1 MNWLDVVIVIVIAW
15 FTFAAFGAGIIR
27 EVITVI
33 AFVVAVL
40 AAGFYYDDL
49 AENVLLFIDDDI
61 AANVAAFVV
70 LFGSV
75 ALGGQLAAFLLKQ
88 IAGLLRLGWL
98 DHMAGAAFG
107 LLKGLILVEMFLILF
122 TTFPYLGL
130 DATIRG
136 SAIAPLF
143 LDGGPIL
150 LKLLPGTFDDAVDAY

>member
-1 MNWLDVVIVIVIAW
+1 MNWLDVAIVIVIAW

-27 EVITVI
+27 EVVTVI

-61 AANVAAFVV
+61 AANVAAFGV

-75 ALGGQLAAFLLKQ
+75 ALGGQLAALLLKQ
-88 IAGLLRLGWL
+88 MVSLLRLGWL
-98 DHMAGAAFG
+98 DHLAGAAFG

-130 DATIRG
+130 DDIIRG

-150 LKLLPGTFDDAVDAY
+150 LKLLPSNFDDAVDAF

>member
-1 MNWLDVVIVIVIAW
+1 MNWLDVAIVIVIAW
-15 FTFAAFGAGIIR
+15 FTFAAFGAGLIR
-27 EVITVI
+27 EVVTVI

-75 ALGGQLAAFLLKQ
+75 ALGGQLASFLLKQ
-88 IAGLLRLGWL
+88 MVGLLRLGWL
-98 DHMAGAAFG
+98 DHLAGAAFG
-107 LLKGLILVEMFLILF
+107 FLKGLILVEMFLILF

-143 LDGGPIL
+143 LDGGPVL
-150 LKLLPGTFDDAVDAY
+150 LKLLPGTFDDAVDAF

>member
-1 MNWLDVVIVIVIAW
+1 MNWLDVAIVIVIAW

-27 EVITVI
+27 ELVTVI
-33 AFVVAVL
+33 AFVVGVL

-75 ALGGQLAAFLLKQ
+75 ALGGQLAATLLKRM
-88 IAGLLRLGWL
+88 ASLLRLGWL
-98 DHMAGAAFG
+98 DHLAGAAFG
-107 LLKGLILVEMFLILF
+107 LLKGLILVEVFLILF

-130 DATIRG
+130 DATIRS

-143 LDGGPIL
+143 LDGGPVL
-150 LKLLPGTFDDAVDAY
+150 LKLLPGNFDDAVDAF